1 MTAIV
6 STPAKAQVLTWFSGL
21 AIFFTDSGNSLII
34 GPLYRSVFDKFRLCR
49 EKLAYISRHWDGLQ
63 IFRTDGRVEI
73 DSNPPSR

>member
-34 GPLYRSVFDKFRLCR
+34 GPLYRSVFDKLGLCR
-49 EKLAYISRHWDGLQ
+49 EKLTYILETTSA
-63 IFRTDGRVEI
+63 IE
-73 DSNPPSR
+73 S